1 MNICYYEDITD
12 IFYKRTSFEDI
23 ESVRAIIDHVR
34 DFGDK
39 AVIEYA
45 KQFDREELREL
56 RLSTDEIDRC
66 ISMVDGQSMQAI
78 KFAIENVKEFA
89 KKQLSALSN
98 LEVNIAGN
106 ILGHKIIP
114 LDSVGCYVPGG
125 NYPLPSSAI
134 MTITPAKVAGV
145 KRVIAASPKIKPVT
159 VAAMKLAGADEIYRI
174 GGVQAIAAMAYGTE
188 SIKKVNKIVGP
199 GNKFVTAAKKMVY
212 GDCGIDF
219 LAGPSEVMIIADK
232 SANADFVAAD
242 MLAQCEHD
250 KDARAYLV
258 CFSEEF
264 AQLVEQQAQ
273 KFLKTLPTRAIAQE
287 AFDKSLAII
296 VSTIEEAAQIANEKA
311 PEHLELCLNNASSK
325 ADLFR
330 NYGSLFIGNYSA
342 EVYGDYVTGTNHTL
356 PTNQVSKYTGGLS
369 VFDFVKVQ
377 TYQQVQR
384 SSLSHI
390 ASEASVLAA
399 KEGLFAHKLAA
410 DIRYPNRLK
419 QVLKKKNSEDE

>member
-1 MNICYYEDITD
+1 MNICNFEDITN
-12 IFYKRTSFEDI
+12 IFYGKTCFEDLD
-23 ESVRAIIDHVR
+23 SVRAIINHVR
-34 DFGDK
+34 ENKDK

-45 KQFDREELREL
+45 KQFDHEKLKELRVSEE
-56 RLSTDEIDRC
+56 EIDRC
-66 ISMVDGQSMQAI
+66 CSMVDKITIKAI
-78 KFAIENVKEFA
+78 KYAINNVKEFA
-89 KKQLSALSN
+89 KCQLSALSD
-98 LEVNIAGN
+98 LEVNVAGN

-145 KRVIAASPKIKPVT
+145 KRVIATSPKIQPVT

-188 SIKKVNKIVGP
+188 SIPKVCKIVGP
-199 GNKFVTAAKKMVY
+199 GNKFVTAAKKQVY
-212 GDCGIDF
+212 GECGIDF
-219 LAGPSEVMIIADK
+219 LAGPSEVMIIADE
-232 SANADFVAAD
+232 SANVDFVAAD

-264 AQLVEQQAQ
+264 ALSVEKQAQ
-273 KFLKTLPTRAIAQE
+273 KFLKTLPTKAIAQKS
-287 AFDKSLAII
+287 FDKSLAI
-296 VSTIEEAAQIANEKA
+296 VVNTLDEAAEIANKKA
-311 PEHLELCLNNASSK
+311 PEHLELCFENSSNK
-325 ADLFR
+325 MNLFR

-377 TYQQVQR
+377 TYQIVHH
-384 SSLSHI
+384 SSISKI

-399 KEGLFAHKLAA
+399 REGLYAHKLAA

-419 QVLKKKNSEDE
+419 QVLKKKKSEE

>member
-12 IFYKRTSFEDI
+12 IFYKKTSFEEI
-23 ESVRAIIDHVR
+23 ESVRAIINHVR
-34 DFGDK
+34 DSKDS

-45 KQFDREELREL
+45 KQFDHEEIREL
-56 RLSTDEIDRC
+56 RLSSEEIDKC
-66 ISMVDGQSMQAI
+66 ISMVDSQSMQAI
-78 KFAIENVKEFA
+78 KYAIENVKEFA
-89 KKQLSALSN
+89 KKQLATLSN

-106 ILGHKIIP
+106 ILGHKVIP

-145 KRVIAASPKIKPVT
+145 KRVIAASPKIKPIT

-199 GNKFVTAAKKMVY
+199 GNRFVTAAKKMVY

-232 SANADFVAAD
+232 TANADFVAAD

-250 KDARAYLV
+250 RDARAYLI

-264 AQLVEQQAQ
+264 AQTVERQAQ
-273 KFLKTLPTRAIAQE
+273 KFLKTLPTKEIAQE
-287 AFDKSLAII
+287 SFDKSLAIV
-296 VSTIEEAAQIANEKA
+296 VSTLEEAVKIANEKA
-311 PEHLELCLNNASSK
+311 PEHLELCLSNAGTKS
-325 ADLFR
+325 DLFK
-330 NYGSLFIGNYSA
+330 NYGSLFLGNYSA

-377 TYQQVQR
+377 TYQLIQR
-384 SSLSHI
+384 SSLPHI
-390 ASEASVLAA
+390 ATEASLLATQ
-399 KEGLFAHKLAA
+399 EGLYAHKLAA

-419 QVLKKKNSEDE
+419 QVLKKKKSEE

>member
-12 IFYKRTSFEDI
+12 IFYKKTSFEEI
-23 ESVRAIIDHVR
+23 ESVRAIINHVR
-34 DFGDK
+34 DSKDS

-45 KQFDREELREL
+45 KQFDHEEIREL
-56 RLSTDEIDRC
+56 RLSPEEIDKC
-66 ISMVDGQSMQAI
+66 ISMVDSSSLQAI
-78 KFAIENVKEFA
+78 KYAIENVKEFA
-89 KKQLSALSN
+89 KKQLATLSN

-106 ILGHKIIP
+106 ILGHKVIP

-145 KRVIAASPKIKPVT
+145 KRVIAASPKIKPIT

-232 SANADFVAAD
+232 TANADFVAAD

-250 KDARAYLV
+250 RDARAYLI

-264 AQLVEQQAQ
+264 AQSVEKQAQ
-273 KFLKTLPTRAIAQE
+273 KFLKTLPTKEIAQE
-287 AFDKSLAII
+287 SFDKSLAIV
-296 VSTIEEAAQIANEKA
+296 VSTLEEAVQIANEKA
-311 PEHLELCLNNASSK
+311 PEHLELCLSNAGAKS
-325 ADLFR
+325 DLFR
-330 NYGSLFIGNYSA
+330 NYGSLFLGNYSA

-377 TYQQVQR
+377 TYQLIQR
-384 SSLSHI
+384 SSLPHI
-390 ASEASVLAA
+390 AAEASILAA
-399 KEGLFAHKLAA
+399 QEGLFAHKLAA

-419 QVLKKKNSEDE
+419 QVLRKKKSEE